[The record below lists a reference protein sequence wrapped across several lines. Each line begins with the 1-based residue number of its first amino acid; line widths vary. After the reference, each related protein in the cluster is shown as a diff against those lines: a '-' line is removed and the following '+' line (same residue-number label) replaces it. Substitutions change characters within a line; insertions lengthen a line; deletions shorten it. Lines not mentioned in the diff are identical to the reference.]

1 MAYTRVPVGYNQ
13 PLAPGLYEAQ
23 LAVSGDISRAT
34 RTDLQRILS
43 QKFGMA
49 LEVVDWGRV
58 GGQYVLQFRVKNT
71 STTSNPNPDIIQPAA
86 FWIPIAITMAA
97 IASAIYYAYRFT
109 VEIKSAFQLVS
120 QPTRDTAVGGVG
132 MGVAGLGLGA
142 VLVGVYLLSRR

>member
-34 RTDLQRILS
+34 KADLQRILS
-43 QKFGMA
+43 QKFGQA
-49 LEVVDWGRV
+49 LEVIDWGRA
-58 GGQYVLQFRVKNT
+58 GGQYVLQFRVKS
-71 STTSNPNPDIIQPAA
+71 STTSGNPDIIQPAA
-86 FWIPIAITMAA
+86 FWIPVVITVAA
-97 IASAIYYAYRFT
+97 IAGAIYYAYRFT

-120 QPTRDTAVGGVG
+120 QPARDAAVGGVG
-132 MGVAGLGLGA
+132 VGVAGLGLGA

>member
-34 RTDLQRILS
+34 KADLQRILS
-43 QKFGMA
+43 QRFGRA
-49 LEVVDWGRV
+49 IEVVDWGRA

-71 STTSNPNPDIIQPAA
+71 STTSSNPDIIQPAA
-86 FWIPIAITMAA
+86 FWIPVVITVAA
-97 IASAIYYAYRFT
+97 IAGAIYYAYRFT

-120 QPTRDTAVGGVG
+120 QPARDTAVAGVG
-132 MGVAGLGLGA
+132 VGVAGLGLGA
-142 VLVGVYLLSRR
+142 VLAGVYLLSRR